1 MKVFISSD
9 HAGFKLKTL
18 IVSWVNA
25 AGHEAVDL
33 GPFKYDP
40 ADDYPDYIKLTA
52 KEVAHDPKAR
62 GIVLGSSGEGE
73 AIVANRFPRVRAT
86 VYYGGNREIIKLS
99 RQHNDANILS
109 IGAHFVDEEEAKEMV
124 ELWLLMSFS
133 GEIRHTRRIQ
143 EIDQIMTEKWYK
155 KLLRFK
161 SFRRS

>member
-1 MKVFISSD
+1 MKVYLASD
-9 HAGFKLKTL
+9 HAGFKLKNQI
-18 IVSWVNA
+18 IVWVKA
-25 AGHEAVDL
+25 MGHEAIDL

-40 ADDYPDYIKLTA
+40 TDDYPDYIKLAA
-52 KEVAHDPKAR
+52 KEVAGDPEAR
-62 GIVLGSSGEGE
+62 AIVLGSSGEGE
-73 AIVANRFPRVRAT
+73 AIVANRFPRVRAA

-109 IGAHFVDEEEAKEMV
+109 IGAHFINELEAKEMV
-124 ELWLLMSFS
+124 ELWLSVSFS
-133 GEIRHTRRIQ
+133 GETRHVRRIH

>member
-9 HAGFKLKTL
+9 HAGFKLKNL
-18 IVSWVNA
+18 IVSWVKEV
-25 AGHEAVDL
+25 GHEAVDL

-40 ADDYPDYIKLTA
+40 VDDYPDYIKLTA
-52 KEVAHDPKAR
+52 KEVAADPEAR

-86 VYYGGNREIIKLS
+86 VYYGGNREIIKVS
-99 RQHNDANILS
+99 RQHNDANVLS
-109 IGAHFVDEEEAKEMV
+109 IGAHFVNEEEAREMV
-124 ELWLLMSFS
+124 ELWLSMSFS
-133 GEIRHTRRIQ
+133 GEIRHIRRIQ